1 MGRRNKVRMPSSE
14 GGIVRYFED
23 EYKSRITIEPKIIIF
38 AVIVVTLVSI
48 GLRLI

>member
-23 EYKSRITIEPKIIIF
+23 EYKSRFMIEPKVVIF
-38 AVIVVTLVSI
+38 MVLAVAVVSVA
-48 GLRLI
+48 LRLI

>member
-23 EYKSRITIEPKIIIF
+23 EHKARIMIEPKIVIILVA
-38 AVIVVTLVSI
+38 AVAIVSVA
-48 GLRLI
+48 LRLM